1 MSRLLVAWGVG
12 VGRKRNGKRIIKWC
26 EETLGGNGYV
36 HYLDCGNGFM
46 DVSLCQIYQ
55 AIHFKHVQYIVR
67 LLVSIKLLK
76 IVMQL
81 NYDKTNNPKKCA
93 KD

>member
-12 VGRKRNGKRIIKWC
+12 VIRKRNGKRIIKWC
-26 EETLGGNGYV
+26 EETFVGNGYV

-55 AIHFKHVQYIVR
+55 AIHFKHVQYIVCQ
-67 LLVSIKLLK
+67 LVSIKLLK